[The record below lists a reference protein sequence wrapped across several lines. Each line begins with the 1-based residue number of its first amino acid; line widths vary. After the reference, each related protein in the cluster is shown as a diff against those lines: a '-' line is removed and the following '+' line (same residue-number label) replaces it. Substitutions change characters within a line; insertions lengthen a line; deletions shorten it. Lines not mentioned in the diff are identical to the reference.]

1 MVLELSARGSFSL
14 ARALDRALDIPRA
27 DPLGECANGLRARA
41 VLCSDEDAD
50 LDADRVDAQ
59 LVVAGEPVPLRRAW
73 KGEGGCTSFKF
84 NSCWTTK
91 RRSSTGER
99 TRQPDMEGE
108 QLARVFESQGP
119 VAERIGGTRRNVQSM
134 CVAHANEVWRGG
146 SPCTI
151 LFLSRSRRRFSRSF
165 IISRSP
171 LSTCRRLSSS

>member
-99 TRQPDMEGE
+99 TRQPDILEGWKRPRE
-108 QLARVFESQGP
+108 
-119 VAERIGGTRRNVQSM
+119 T
-134 CVAHANEVWRGG
+134 NEKNMHNREHKEM
-146 SPCTI
+146 
-151 LFLSRSRRRFSRSF
+151 RMQN
-165 IISRSP
+165 
-171 LSTCRRLSSS
+171 